1 MPAENRTLQ
10 DGGRGIGLLQD
21 MPNQSGI
28 KVRSCAYARL
38 RGGRLEFRRWTGY
51 LDGTKLAN

>member
-1 MPAENRTLQ
+1 MVDSNLEDSRMPAENRTLQ

-38 RGGRLEFRRWTGY
+38 RGGRLQKWE
-51 LDGTKLAN
+51 